1 MLALNFSDDAC
12 RLSEQLAKQK
22 LAIGKK
28 EIKIYLKPKGP
39 KVTSQDV
46 NILGF
51 SRRWLSWVTS
61 FSAGGSSCD
70 VNCTCSD

>member
-1 MLALNFSDDAC
+1 MLALDFSDDAC

-39 KVTSQDV
+39 KVTSQV
-46 NILGF
+46 T
-51 SRRWLSWVTS
+51 RRKHPWV
-61 FSAGGSSCD
+61 FQKMAVVG
-70 VNCTCSD
+70 N